1 MRARLATYLVPREVI
16 FLRSATA
23 QRDGEGAP
31 ARVARVGADPDMSH
45 ETFDVTVRGV
55 RLRVASR
62 GEGEPIL
69 LINGVGVSL
78 GVWGPLARRLRGRR
92 ILSFDAPGIGGSQ
105 PSRRPMRLPEL
116 ADLTRDLIA
125 ELGYERLDVLGHSMG
140 GMVALELAHRAPEQV
155 GRLVLCNTAAGLPIV
170 PALNPLAYGAV
181 LTPFRSR
188 LLVSAAAGG
197 RTARDP
203 ALTKTMADSRPDRPS
218 WTGLWRQL
226 YATPGW
232 SGWPWLHRVSHP
244 TLVVAG
250 SKDPLIPAANSR
262 LLAWRMPNATLRIVD
277 GGGHM
282 LAIDQP
288 EELAEL
294 IEAFALNN

>member
-1 MRARLATYLVPREVI
+1 V
-16 FLRSATA
+16 
-23 QRDGEGAP
+23 
-31 ARVARVGADPDMSH
+31 SH
-45 ETFDVTVRGV
+45 ETFDVTVRGT

-62 GEGEPIL
+62 GDGEPIL

-78 GVWGPLARRLRGRR
+78 GVWGPLARRLKGRR
-92 ILSFDAPGIGGSQ
+92 SISFDAPGIGGSET
-105 PSRRPMRLPEL
+105 PRRPMRLPAL
-116 ADLTRDLIA
+116 ADVTRDLIA
-125 ELGYERLDVLGHSMG
+125 ELGYEQLDVLGHSMG
-140 GMVALELAHRAPEQV
+140 GMVALELAHRAPDQV
-155 GRLVLCNTAAGLPIV
+155 RRLVLCNTAAGLPIV

-181 LTPFRSR
+181 VTPFRSR

-197 RTARDP
+197 RTASDP
-203 ALTKTMADSRPDRPS
+203 VLTKKMADSRADRPS
-218 WTGLWRQL
+218 WSGLWRQL

-232 SGWPWLHRVSHP
+232 TGWPWLHSVEHP

-250 SKDPLIPAANSR
+250 AKDPLIPAVNSR

-288 EELAEL
+288 DELGGL
-294 IEAFALNN
+294 IEEFALGA